1 MTGVLD
7 APVAPPE
14 TEPVDAAPR
23 VRSSAW
29 ARWRVALRLA
39 RRQVWRAR
47 GAGAL
52 VVALVALP
60 VAGLTAAAIVW
71 QSHLP
76 SAQQRA
82 TLELGSNAAWFEALD
97 NADPTRVQ
105 AVDQPW
111 DNDVER
117 GADGNPT
124 HIGGAVPGDP
134 SGLLPPGTELL
145 TVVEGQSGVE
155 TSGGVGWLSAVAG
168 DVWSP
173 SFAGKYLVLEGSAP
187 TGADQMMASPGA
199 LKRIGARIGDR
210 VRFVDH
216 DRALTI
222 TGTLREARNEPA
234 LAVLYVPEAA
244 EALVGEGYTRW
255 YSPDWQPDMAA
266 LADLNH
272 AGYISFAH
280 DLAVD
285 PPPGARLSTYGNGQP
300 DVATVMTL
308 GALIAA
314 FSGYIVVLLSG
325 AAFSVTARRQQ
336 RALAM
341 TAGVGATR
349 SDVFRIVV
357 LQGTVLGFG
366 GAVAGT
372 LLGGVSAALFLAV
385 TDRGAL
391 GTFWGN
397 FGYRVPWALLAAIAA
412 FAIVVGTLAAI
423 MPARRATKGDVL
435 GALRGA
441 RRPADLRP
449 RRPLFGL
456 LVMGTGLTATSVG
469 AVVMAAE
476 IAGTPTGDYGA
487 VFYGAVWAVVL
498 GPFVFQ
504 IGLLIPSHW
513 VLVQLSRP
521 LARWGLAPRLASR
534 DAAATPSR
542 VVPAFAVIGAC
553 VFAASVAVAA
563 TALTAGANARGHY
576 YSAPEG
582 ALVVTMWQQ
591 GDDASAALLAAA
603 EDLVAETDPAATVT
617 VSSPAWPA
625 VDADGVPLTPDV
637 HAYGVARQRYSQCVG
652 SACLQPYDEASG
664 VLYVVDPADVAT
676 LLGVDPGAAA
686 LRAMADGA
694 ALVADPDF
702 VTGDGDV
709 IATEWDP
716 QSYNELM
723 ASNDATDVKP
733 LARHRLDAV
742 AVDVGH
748 LQSFSVLVAPATA
761 TALGMPAAP
770 TQLIATYDAPLAQSA
785 IDRIM
790 AESQDLR
797 VGPSAGVGAF
807 VEPGPGEVAPWLW
820 LIVGVAI
827 ALVAGASAVALG
839 LARVERRPDDATL
852 AAIGGSQLLR
862 RNVNAW
868 QAMVIAGVGTFVGT
882 AAGYVSMWGFATAN
896 AAYYDVADMPWP
908 WLGVLAIGL
917 PGAIV
922 LAAWLVPPRH
932 PDLTRRTVIT

>member
-1 MTGVLD
+1 MLD
-7 APVAPPE
+7 APVAAPA
-14 TEPVDAAPR
+14 TESMDAAPR
-23 VRSSAW
+23 RRPSAW

-39 RRQVWRAR
+39 RRQVWRAK
-47 GAGAL
+47 GASAL

-71 QSHLP
+71 QSHVP
-76 SAQQRA
+76 TAQQSA
-82 TLELGSNAAWFEALD
+82 ILELGRNAAWFEALD

-117 GADGNPT
+117 SADGNPT
-124 HIGGAVPGDP
+124 HDGGPVPGDP

-155 TSGGVGWLSAVAG
+155 TAGGVGWLTAVSG
-168 DVWSP
+168 DVWAP
-173 SFAGKYLVLEGSAP
+173 SFAGKYLVLDGAVP

-199 LKRIGARIGDR
+199 LERIGASIGDR

-216 DRALTI
+216 DRTLTV
-222 TGTLREARNEPA
+222 TGTLREVRNEPT

-244 EALVGEGYTRW
+244 VALVGDGYTRW
-255 YSPDWQPDMAA
+255 YAPDWQPD
-266 LADLNH
+266 LAGLAELNRG
-272 AGYISFAH
+272 GYVSFAH

-285 PPPGARLSTYGNGQP
+285 PPPGARLSTYANGQL
-300 DVATVMTL
+300 DIAGVITL

-325 AAFSVTARRQQ
+325 AAFSVAARRQQ

-341 TAGVGATR
+341 TASVGATR
-349 SDVFRIVV
+349 GDVFRIVL
-357 LQGTVLGFG
+357 LQGTVLGLG
-366 GAVAGT
+366 GAAAGT
-372 LLGGVSAALFLAV
+372 LIGGAAAALFLV
-385 TDRGAL
+385 LTDRGAA
-391 GTFWGN
+391 GSFWGN
-397 FGYRVPWALLAAIAA
+397 FGYRVPWALLAAIVA
-412 FAIVVGTLAAI
+412 FAVVVGTLAAI
-423 MPARRATKGDVL
+423 MPAHRATKGDVL

-456 LVMGTGLTATSVG
+456 LVMGTGLAATILG
-469 AVVMAAE
+469 ALVMAAE
-476 IAGTPTGDYGA
+476 IAATSAGDYSA
-487 VFYGAVWAVVL
+487 WFYAAVWAVVL

-521 LARWGLAPRLASR
+521 LARLGLAPRLASR

-553 VFAASVAVAA
+553 VFAASVAVSA
-563 TALTAGANARGHY
+563 TALSAGASARGHY
-576 YSAPEG
+576 YSAPVG

-591 GDDASAALLAAA
+591 GDDSSEALLAAA
-603 EDLVAETDPAATVT
+603 EDLVADTDPAATVT

-625 VDADGVPLTPDV
+625 VDADGAPLTPDV

-652 SACLQPYDEASG
+652 DACLQPYDQASG
-664 VLYVVDPADVAT
+664 VPYVVDPDEVAT
-676 LLGVDPGAAA
+676 LLGTDPGDAA
-686 LRAMADGA
+686 LQAMTEGA
-694 ALVADPDF
+694 ALVAEPDF
-702 VTGDGDV
+702 VDDDGEV
-709 IATEWDP
+709 IVTEWEP
-716 QSYNELM
+716 QSYDELM
-723 ASNDATDVKP
+723 AANDATDAKP
-733 LARHRLDAV
+733 VARHRLDAV
-742 AVDVGH
+742 IVDVGH
-748 LQSFSVLVAPATA
+748 LQSFAVLVSPATA
-761 TALGMPAAP
+761 AALGMPVTP
-770 TQLIATYDAPLAQSA
+770 TQLIATYDAPLVQDA
-785 IDRIM
+785 IDRIT

-852 AAIGGSQLLR
+852 AAIGGGQRLR

-868 QAMVIAGVGTFVGT
+868 QAMVIAGIGTLVGT

-896 AAYYDVADMPWP
+896 ATYYDVADMPWL
-908 WLGVLAIGL
+908 WLGVLALGL
-917 PGAIV
+917 PAAIV